1 MRLASVLAKISVA
14 VNVRVIAA
22 RDIVTELPVFRDTKY
37 PSISDGLFTNS
48 SGANA
53 EEADKFIH

>member
-1 MRLASVLAKISVA
+1 